1 MTPIP
6 VRNVWL
12 LQLLASKLYRDGGV
26 TLSGAEL
33 VDKDVI
39 ELVSTILADAAQHR
53 LRNGLRVGFERH
65 TADIRRVRGKIDLLG
80 TARDQLLTRGR
91 IRCTFDEVSFDTPT
105 NRLVRSALIRATR
118 FPDADPR
125 CHHLADQFGAAGVS
139 ALKPDGRA
147 VAALEHDRNASA
159 DLRMIAAAKLIHDLA
174 VPNTQAGSLR
184 TLSLNIDDHHLRR
197 LFEAAALGAYTANLP
212 TWDIKGG
219 KHLRWDL
226 SSTVDDDAALLPGMI
241 TDIILRPPGA
251 PPIILDTKFT
261 EILQPTQ
268 YHAGKFRS
276 NYLYQIYAYV
286 MSQQANPGFGPH
298 TRGVLLHPVIGK
310 AVNETVVIQGHP
322 FRFATVDLHGTYRE
336 IIAGFLG
343 AVEGL

>member
-12 LQLLASKLYRDGGV
+12 LQLLASKLYRDGGIA
-26 TLSGAEL
+26 LSGAEI
-33 VDKDVI
+33 VEKDVI

-53 LRNGLRVGFERH
+53 LRNGLRVGFERD

-91 IRCTFDEVSFDTPT
+91 IRCTFDEVSIDTPT

-118 FPDADPR
+118 FPGADPR
-125 CHHLADQFGAAGVS
+125 CHHLADQFGAVGVS
-139 ALKPDGRA
+139 ATKPDGRV
-147 VAALEHDRNASA
+147 VATLEHDRNSSA

-174 VPNTQAGSLR
+174 VPTTQAGSLR
-184 TLSLNIDDHHLRR
+184 TLSTEISEHQLRL

-212 TWDIKGG
+212 TWSVSGG
-219 KHLRWDL
+219 TRLHWDL
-226 SSTVDDDAALLPGMI
+226 SSTAVDDAARLPCMI

-251 PPIILDTKFT
+251 PPIILDTKFN

-268 YHAGKFRS
+268 YHVGKFRS
-276 NYLYQIYAYV
+276 NYLYQIYSYV
-286 MSQQANPGFGPH
+286 MSQHTNPDFGPH

-310 AVNETVVIQGHP
+310 PVNETVVIQGHP
-322 FRFATVDLHGTYRE
+322 FRFATVDLHGTYRD

>member
-1 MTPIP
+1 MTSIP

-12 LQLLASKLYRDGGV
+12 LQLLASKLYRDGGIA
-26 TLSGAEL
+26 LSGAEL
-33 VDKDVI
+33 VDRDVI

-53 LRNGLRVGFERH
+53 LRDGLRVGFERH

-91 IRCTFDEVSFDTPT
+91 IRCTFDELSLDTPT
-105 NRLVRSALIRATR
+105 NRFVRSALIRATR
-118 FPDADPR
+118 FPGTDPR
-125 CHHLADQFGAAGVS
+125 CHHLADQFGASGVS
-139 ALKPDGRA
+139 ATKPDGRV
-147 VAALEHDRNASA
+147 VATLEHDRNASS

-174 VPNTQAGSLR
+174 VPNEQAGSLR
-184 TLSLNIDDHHLRR
+184 TLSLNINDHYMRR

-212 TWDIKGG
+212 TWDVKGG
-219 KHLRWDL
+219 KRLHWDL
-226 SSTVDDDAALLPGMI
+226 SSTTVNDATLLPGMI

-251 PPIILDTKFT
+251 PPIILDTKFN

-268 YHAGKFRS
+268 YRAGKFRS
-276 NYLYQIYAYV
+276 GYLYQIYSYV
-286 MSQQANPGFGPH
+286 MSQQANPDFGPD

-322 FRFATVDLHGTYRE
+322 FRFATVDLHGTYRD

-343 AVEGL
+343 AVDGI

>member
-12 LQLLASKLYRDGGV
+12 LQLLASKLYRDGGIA
-26 TLSGAEL
+26 LSGAEL

-91 IRCTFDEVSFDTPT
+91 IRCHFDEVSLDTPT

-118 FPDADPR
+118 FPGADPR
-125 CHHLADQFGAAGVS
+125 CHHLADQFGAAGVGGQ
-139 ALKPDGRA
+139 KPAGRV
-147 VAALEHDRNASA
+147 VAALEYDRNASA

-212 TWDIKGG
+212 TWDVKGG
-219 KHLRWDL
+219 KHLHWDL
-226 SSTVDDDAALLPGMI
+226 SSIGSDGALLPGMI

-276 NYLYQIYAYV
+276 GYLYQIYAYV
-286 MSQQANPGFGPH
+286 MSQQGNPDFGPH
-298 TRGVLLHPVIGK
+298 TQGVLLHPVIGE

>member
-1 MTPIP
+1 MTHIP
-6 VRNVWL
+6 VRNIWL
-12 LQLLASKLYRDGGV
+12 LQLLASKLYRDGGIA
-26 TLSGAEL
+26 LSGAEL

-91 IRCTFDEVSFDTPT
+91 IRCTFDEVSLDTPT

-118 FPDADPR
+118 FPGADPR
-125 CHHLADQFGAAGVS
+125 CHHLADQFGAAGVNTT
-139 ALKPDGRA
+139 KPDGRV
-147 VAALEHDRNASA
+147 VATLEHDRNASA

-212 TWDIKGG
+212 TWNVSGG
-219 KHLRWDL
+219 RRLHWDL
-226 SSTVDDDAALLPGMI
+226 SSTAVAGVALLPAMI

-261 EILQPTQ
+261 EILRPTQ

-276 NYLYQIYAYV
+276 GYLYQIYSYV
-286 MSQQANPGFGPH
+286 LSQHTNPDFGPD
-298 TRGVLLHPVIGK
+298 TRGVLLHPVIGSV
-310 AVNETVVIQGHP
+310 VNETVVIQDHP